1 MKRTILLL
9 IAAVV
14 VLALTA
20 AVIIVVHHKTNA
32 PTIPYLWY
40 GSLTAIE
47 EDNVYII
54 TISTVGEK
62 DKTIH
67 FSETRRILKTKGIKP
82 LKPEEIQIFEGMDMA
97 AVIEQYGE
105 PHADAGS
112 GLYIPSYITQD
123 AYLIQV
129 LLDKENKVREII
141 KEDLINSKNSSPVI
155 ETVLSIP

>member
-1 MKRTILLL
+1 MKRLIFVVVAAVGIAL
-9 IAAVV
+9 IATVM
-14 VLALTA
+14 
-20 AVIIVVHHKTNA
+20 IVVHHKTEI

-67 FSETRRILKTKGIKP
+67 FSETRKILKAKGIKP
-82 LKPEEIQIFEGMDMA
+82 LKTEEIQIFEGMDMA

-105 PHADAGS
+105 PHADTGS
-112 GLYIPSYITQD
+112 GLYIPSYITQE

-141 KEDLINSKNSSPVI
+141 KEDLIN
-155 ETVLSIP
+155 